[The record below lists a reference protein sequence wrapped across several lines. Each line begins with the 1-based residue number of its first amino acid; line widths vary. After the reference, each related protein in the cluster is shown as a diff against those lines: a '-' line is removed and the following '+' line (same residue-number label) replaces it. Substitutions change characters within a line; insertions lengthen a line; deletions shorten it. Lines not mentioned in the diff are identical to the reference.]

1 MIVRIV
7 SCAVEESSCTTRPL
21 SKRTTMSRTTVPS
34 ISTSGLLDATTPSTR
49 DGSGEV
55 KTSSVGRLGMC
66 GMPSAVEKRA
76 ACHEA
81 PSKRPTVRSVPGP
94 V

>member
-1 MIVRIV
+1 M
-7 SCAVEESSCTTRPL
+7 
-21 SKRTTMSRTTVPS
+21 PS
-34 ISTSGLLDATTPSTR
+34 ISTSGLLEALTTPSTR

-55 KTSSVGRLGMC
+55 KTSSVGRFGMC

-76 ACHEA
+76 ACHMA
-81 PSKRPTVRSVPGP
+81 AANRPTVRSVSGP